1 MSTPLRTR
9 MIEDMKLRG
18 FAPGT
23 VRGYVHHIEHYAKY
37 FWLSPEKLDLE
48 AVRQFE
54 LYLLEERKLSPESIN
69 QFVSAAKF
77 LYLTTL
83 EMPWGQENFPRVRRP
98 YRLPVVLSME
108 EMALFFEHVP
118 SLKYRAALMLC
129 YGAGLRV
136 GEAVAIKASNIDSDR
151 MLIRIEQGKSGKD
164 RFTMLSPRLLT
175 VLHTYWRAARPAAD
189 YHFPSWRT
197 GKHLNASSCRRTRRR
212 DGKAF

>member
-108 EMALFFEHVP
+108 EMALATLPARNELGPFQRDPQTVFSASTARHP
-118 SLKYRAALMLC
+118 SHA
-129 YGAGLRV
+129 
-136 GEAVAIKASNIDSDR
+136 
-151 MLIRIEQGKSGKD
+151 
-164 RFTMLSPRLLT
+164 PRSE
-175 VLHTYWRAARPAAD
+175 PM
-189 YHFPSWRT
+189 
-197 GKHLNASSCRRTRRR
+197 N
-212 DGKAF
+212 

>member
-83 EMPWGQENFPRVRRP
+83 EMPWGPVLDTPQSMQREQSRDSGLHPSTSAPIRP
-98 YRLPVVLSME
+98 FGFSLFRL
-108 EMALFFEHVP
+108 
-118 SLKYRAALMLC
+118 RT
-129 YGAGLRV
+129 GW
-136 GEAVAIKASNIDSDR
+136 
-151 MLIRIEQGKSGKD
+151 
-164 RFTMLSPRLLT
+164 LSPRFLYGRQEKPC
-175 VLHTYWRAARPAAD
+175 VAAVAAPGAAAAQLSALEQAAPA
-189 YHFPSWRT
+189 P
-197 GKHLNASSCRRTRRR
+197 ASVS
-212 DGKAF
+212 DVGE

>member
-1 MSTPLRTR
+1 MFLRT
-9 MIEDMKLRG
+9 
-18 FAPGT
+18 
-23 VRGYVHHIEHYAKY
+23 
-37 FWLSPEKLDLE
+37 EK
-48 AVRQFE
+48 
-54 LYLLEERKLSPESIN
+54 
-69 QFVSAAKF
+69 FVSAANF

-83 EMPWGQENFPRVRRP
+83 EMPWGQENFPRV
-98 YRLPVVLSME
+98 
-108 EMALFFEHVP
+108 